1 MWLLSHSCYFVLSH
15 KQQKKGLSHVI
26 VHRLFLCMQKHHS
39 FMVVLRGRFART
51 QKRLCR
57 NRLWKSGAGAPKGS
71 PVKGSW
77 PPTAV
82 WGILLKRLA
91 SATWPLAGSRAPL
104 LLPRVPFAGVLKLA
118 ALKQSST
125 PDANSTHG
133 IRHGLPGPRRTE
145 VVPAMSPARGQA
157 AVSIRAEQ
165 KNLKKTNPGL

>member
-1 MWLLSHSCYFVLSH
+1 MDCLLGLRSGFAAIDSRN
-15 KQQKKGLSHVI
+15 QAQERQKAP
-26 VHRLFLCMQKHHS
+26 
-39 FMVVLRGRFART
+39 LRR
-51 QKRLCR
+51 
-57 NRLWKSGAGAPKGS
+57 GAGRQRRFEG
-71 PVKGSW
+71 G
-77 PPTAV
+77 
-82 WGILLKRLA
+82 LLKRLA

-133 IRHGLPGPRRTE
+133 IRHGLQGPRRTE